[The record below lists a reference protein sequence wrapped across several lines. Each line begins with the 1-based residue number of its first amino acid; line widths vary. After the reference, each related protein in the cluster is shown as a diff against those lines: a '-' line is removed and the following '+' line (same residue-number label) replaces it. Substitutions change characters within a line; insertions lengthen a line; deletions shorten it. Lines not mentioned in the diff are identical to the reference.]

1 MNLLKKWK
9 IVTDT
14 GSSIKQLTTANDK
27 IAFDSVPLMINIE
40 DKVYID
46 DETLDLNNFLNKLSE
61 SKSQTSS
68 ACSSPEVY
76 ANHFTGA
83 ENIIC
88 FTISSNLSGSYNSA
102 NLGKTMALEN
112 NPEIN
117 IHIFDTL
124 TAGSE
129 ADLLIYKAL
138 ELAEQ
143 DVTFEEMVSQLN
155 DYHENLDTAFL
166 LESVQNLVNNGR
178 VSKLVGQMVGLLGIR
193 LVGNRTAKGEIQ
205 LAHKS
210 KGKKRGLK
218 TLYNELI
225 EKGYKG
231 GKIQIN
237 HVLHPEIA
245 EDLKELVLLD
255 FPNAD
260 IAITTTSALCSY
272 YAEHNGMIIGYET
285 N

>member
-1 MNLLKKWK
+1 MIKWK

-14 GSSIKQLTTANDK
+14 GSSIKELSTNNEN

-40 DKVYID
+40 DKVYVD
-46 DETLDLNNFLNKLSE
+46 DENIDLPAFLTQLNETKA
-61 SKSQTSS
+61 QTSS

-76 ANHFTGA
+76 AQHFSDA
-83 ENIIC
+83 ENVIC
-88 FTISSNLSGSYNSA
+88 FTLSSNLSGSFNSA
-102 NLGKTMALEN
+102 NLGKTMVLES
-112 NPEIN
+112 NPDVN
-117 IHIFDTL
+117 IHIYDTK
-124 TAGSE
+124 TAGAE

-138 ELAEQ
+138 DLATQ
-143 DVTFEEMVSQLN
+143 DLAFDEVVAQLK

-193 LVGNRTAKGEIQ
+193 LVGNRTPEGEIQ

-231 GKIQIN
+231 GRIQIN

-245 EDLKELVLLD
+245 EAFIEIIKAD
-255 FPNAD
+255 FPDAQ
-260 IAITTTSALCSY
+260 IEVTTTSALCSY
-272 YAEHNGMIIGYET
+272 YAEQNGMIVGYET
-285 N
+285 V